1 MGWGKGVGLNK
12 SSDQV
17 QQHDAPHPNSLVV
30 RWVLVVLWLH
40 SGVALAQEVQ
50 PLPVVA
56 VDDAQPSTPRSSLS
70 DLPPLPPIEPA
81 APADPSAATPPP
93 VVENASPNIFQRIWY
108 RFRPKD
114 DRDDNLVI
122 EPAID
127 TQIEG
132 APEDLQT
139 NLNAYLKRLTVS
151 ELRDFRDNL
160 PRIRTLAREASYAVG
175 YYNAQFR
182 FAPVDKTTLKV
193 QVTAG
198 EPVRLS
204 TQRIVIRGEGDYDSA
219 FVAAKQQTELK
230 VGDQL
235 NHAQYEATKARL
247 NAVATERGYFDG
259 VWEQHEVVVTLPEN
273 TADMSLIYQ
282 SGQRY
287 RFGEVRFEN
296 IVEGEPLPVQEQWL
310 RRLVPF
316 ADTDFYDASQI
327 AQLSRA
333 LIDTRW
339 FNNIEVE
346 AVTPE
351 PLALLAKQVSAEQ
364 AIADA
369 ATVDQDNPSASP
381 SPSPMRSQA
390 PLLDEQGLAAEQPEN
405 TPALAQ
411 ALSEIQAQRDLA
423 RRTQSIPVRVKID
436 ARRPNSAETGIGYGT
451 DTGVRLRA
459 QYRRALVNDRGHS
472 VDANVELS
480 EIRQALDARYTTP
493 YKHPLNDTIS
503 YVGGVERETR
513 QAGNTDLQTQA
524 LTFGVERAIKPRN
537 GDWQHTFS
545 LRYRVDE
552 LENDTISGINAAD
565 LPAPFNI
572 SGVSFIQQ
580 ALLAGY
586 AANKVYTRGGVD
598 PVAGFRQYYQLE
610 VGSESLLTDTNMA
623 ILRAGWRGIYSVG
636 ATDQHQWVGRMDVG
650 TIASDDFN
658 NVPYNLRFFAGGD
671 QSIRGYDYKS
681 LGAAQNGF
689 LIGGQHLAVGS
700 MEYNYKFLPKWRG
713 AVFVDAGNAFDDQ
726 LNDPIKVGAGLGI
739 RWSSPVGPI
748 RIDVAAGVSETSV
761 PIRLHFFIG
770 PPL

>member
-1 MGWGKGVGLNK
+1 MI
-12 SSDQV
+12 V
-17 QQHDAPHPNSLVV
+17 QQIWGNLQQNHGIDLPRRNITHGTRL
-30 RWVLVVLWLH
+30 WCLGVLIGAQSV
-40 SGVALAQEVQ
+40 SGYAQVDQ
-50 PLPVVA
+50 PVV
-56 VDDAQPSTPRSSLS
+56 STESSTTWSAADQLAA
-70 DLPPLPPIEPA
+70 LPPV
-81 APADPSAATPPP
+81 TP
-93 VVENASPNIFQRIWY
+93 VVEPSKPEAPQVSSVATPQKEGIFQRLWH
-108 RFRPKD
+108 RFRPPEED
-114 DRDDNLVI
+114 DGVPT

-132 APEDLQT
+132 APPELAA
-139 NLNAYLKRLTVS
+139 NLNAYLHRLTVS

-160 PRIRTLAREASYAVG
+160 PRIRALAREAAQAIG
-175 YYNAQFR
+175 YYEATFR
-182 FAPVDKTTLKV
+182 FAPVDQNTLKV

-198 EPVRLS
+198 EPIRLTS
-204 TQRIVIRGEGDYDSA
+204 QRVLIRGEGDYDSA
-219 FVAAKQQTELK
+219 FIAAKQNPDLK
-230 VGDQL
+230 VGDPL
-235 NHAQYEATKARL
+235 NHALYETTKAKL
-247 NAVATERGYFDG
+247 GTLATERGYFDG
-259 VWEQHEVVVTLPEN
+259 VWEQHEVVVTLPDQ
-273 TADMSLIYQ
+273 TADMSLVYQ

-287 RFGEVRFEN
+287 RFGQVSFEN
-296 IVEGEPLPVQEQWL
+296 MVEGEPLPVREEWL

-316 ADTDFYDASQI
+316 AATDFYDAAQI
-327 AQLSRA
+327 AQLSKS
-333 LIDTRW
+333 LVETRW

-369 ATVDQDNPSASP
+369 ASVDQENPPVETQQS
-381 SPSPMRSQA
+381 A
-390 PLLDEQGLAAEQPEN
+390 PLLDEQGIAPQDDQ
-405 TPALAQ
+405 PALAD
-411 ALSEIQAQRDLA
+411 ALSKIQAQRDLA
-423 RRTQSIPVRVKID
+423 RQTQQIPVRVRVD

-472 VDANVELS
+472 LDTNLELS

-493 YKHPLNDTIS
+493 YQHPLNDTIS
-503 YVGGVERETR
+503 YVGGIERETR
-513 QAGNTDLQTQA
+513 QAGNGTDLQTQA

-552 LENDTISGINAAD
+552 LENDTISGMNAID
-565 LPAPFNI
+565 LPEPFNV
-572 SGVSFIQQ
+572 SGVSFTQQ

-598 PVAGFRQYYQLE
+598 PVAGFRQYYQIE

-623 ILRAGWRGIYSVG
+623 ILRAGWRGIYSQG
-636 ATDQHQWVGRMDVG
+636 AKDQHQWVSRLDLGM
-650 TIASDDFN
+650 IASDEFDQ
-658 NVPYNLRFFAGGD
+658 VPYNLRFFAGGD
-671 QSIRGYDYKS
+671 QSIRGFDYKS
-681 LGAAQNGF
+681 LGAEQNGF
-689 LIGGQHLAVGS
+689 LIGGKNLAVGS

-726 LNDPIKVGAGLGI
+726 FNDPIKVGAGLGV
-739 RWSSPVGPI
+739 RWSSPVGSI

>member
-1 MGWGKGVGLNK
+1 MFLDQ
-12 SSDQV
+12 SSNHV
-17 QQHDAPHPNSLVV
+17 QQHRYRPYRRWSSYC
-30 RWVLVVLWLH
+30 WVLVLGIQTSLVSTLVMAQ
-40 SGVALAQEVQ
+40 SAELATPATDQ
-50 PLPVVA
+50 PSNQTTI
-56 VDDAQPSTPRSSLS
+56 DTPSTPTTADLAATQVSPDA
-70 DLPPLPPIEPA
+70 DLPSTAPVASTSA
-81 APADPSAATPPP
+81 APANATP
-93 VVENASPNIFQRIWY
+93 NMIQRLWQ
-108 RFRPKD
+108 RFRPQD
-114 DRDDNLVI
+114 DETQDSI
-122 EPAID
+122 PTEPPID

-132 APEDLQT
+132 APADLES
-139 NLNAYLKRLTVS
+139 NVRAYLKRLTIS

-160 PRIRTLAREASYAVG
+160 PRIRTLAREAAYAVG

-182 FAPVDKTTLKV
+182 FAPIDKNTLKV
-193 QVTAG
+193 QVDAG
-198 EPVRLS
+198 EPVYLR
-204 TQRIVIRGEGDYDSA
+204 TQRIIIRGEGDYDSA
-219 FVAAKQQTELK
+219 FIAAKQQPEIKLD
-230 VGDQL
+230 DQL

-247 NAVATERGYFDG
+247 NAVAIERGYFDG
-259 VWEQHEVVVTLPEN
+259 VWEQHDIVVTLPDN
-273 TADMSLIYQ
+273 TADMSLVYQ

-287 RFGEVRFEN
+287 RFGEVRFEPM
-296 IVEGEPLPVQEQWL
+296 VDGEPLPVQEKWL
-310 RRLVPF
+310 RTLVPF
-316 ADTDFYDASQI
+316 AATDFYDASQI

-351 PLALLAKQVSAEQ
+351 PLALLAKQVRAEQ

-369 ATVDQDNPSASP
+369 AVDDAGIPPPSS
-381 SPSPMRSQA
+381 A
-390 PLLDEQGLAAEQPEN
+390 PLLDEQGVAADQSESP
-405 TPALAQ
+405 TLTQ

-423 RRTQSIPVRVKID
+423 RRTQKIPVRVRVD

-451 DTGVRLRA
+451 DTGLRLRT
-459 QYRRALVNDRGHS
+459 QYRRALVNDKGHS
-472 VDANVELS
+472 VDANLELS
-480 EIRQALDARYTTP
+480 EIRQAMDARYTTP

-503 YVGGVERETR
+503 YVGGIEREMR
-513 QAGNTDLQTQA
+513 QAGNGTDLQTQA

-565 LPAPFNI
+565 LPEPFNI
-572 SGVSFIQQ
+572 SGVSFTQQ

-586 AANKVYTRGGVD
+586 GANKVYTRGGVD
-598 PVAGFRQYYQLE
+598 PVEGFRQYYQVE

-623 ILRAGWRGIYSVG
+623 ILRAGWRGIYSAG
-636 ATDQHQWVGRMDVG
+636 ATDQHQWVGRLDLG
-650 TIASDDFN
+650 TIASDGFSQ
-658 NVPYNLRFFAGGD
+658 VPYNLRFFAGGD
-671 QSIRGYDYKS
+671 QSIRGFDYKS
-681 LGAAQNGF
+681 LGAEQEGF

-726 LNDPIKVGAGLGI
+726 FNDPIKVGAGLGI

-748 RIDVAAGVSETSV
+748 RIDVAAGISETSV